1 MELPKNI
8 QHQIAQFQQAQQQAQ
23 AITMQKQSVD
33 MQIKETEKALEEL
46 KKVEGETEVYKTA
59 GNLLIKV
66 NQDEVTVELEDKI
79 ETLKLRE
86 KTVKRQEERIMAK
99 LQEMQTTIQEAMQGS
114 DALSG
119 GKPAPCHTT
128 RGFHRRC
135 DPLTSWKSA
144 GGASGDCP
152 NFRVNENGT
161 VPFDATLLDG
171 LSQLDV
177 EHAVGTQTAE
187 FPGHRRSRR

>member
-23 AITMQKQSVD
+23 AITMQKQSVE

-66 NQDEVTVELEDKI
+66 NQDEVTEELVDKI

-99 LQEMQTTIQEAMQGS
+99 LQEMQTTIQEAMQ
-114 DALSG
+114 
-119 GKPAPCHTT
+119 
-128 RGFHRRC
+128 
-135 DPLTSWKSA
+135 
-144 GGASGDCP
+144 ASGAP
-152 NFRVNENGT
+152 T
-161 VPFDATLLDG
+161 G
-171 LSQLDV
+171 L
-177 EHAVGTQTAE
+177 GN
-187 FPGHRRSRR
+187 

>member
-46 KKVEGETEVYKTA
+46 NKVEGDSEVYKTA

-66 NQDEVTVELEDKI
+66 DKDEITVELEDKI

-86 KTVKRQEERIMAK
+86 KTVNRQEERIMAK
-99 LQEMQTTIQEAMQGS
+99 LQEMQSSIQEAMQGS
-114 DALSG
+114 G
-119 GKPAPCHTT
+119 AP
-128 RGFHRRC
+128 
-135 DPLTSWKSA
+135 P
-144 GGASGDCP
+144 
-152 NFRVNENGT
+152 
-161 VPFDATLLDG
+161 G
-171 LSQLDV
+171 L
-177 EHAVGTQTAE
+177 GN
-187 FPGHRRSRR
+187 